1 MFTDG
6 YVSSQKRK
14 QKGHIIMCYAKPGS
28 RCSGHLAKKM
38 AAARSDLLSAGSV
51 VDNLS
56 HGSDVSEKSLYAAQ
70 DRYDRA
76 VRTVNALTG
85 EILETKEGLR
95 VQRQAIADGNVNS
108 MPAYLHHQAIADVR
122 ARSVKADKVI
132 REKGADS
139 STFLSPIRS
148 RKSSKVGWDDGRQ
161 YNVETYSD
169 GGKTYMSSTTEASQ
183 VGDDPNTR
191 LHEEELITF
200 GKGERGLNSPVKSAS
215 YISSVTSPSGT
226 TTAILDALNGHLE
239 TTTGSRSIRPYEI
252 SPVIDDPNDFV
263 EKGTFGYKVSS
274 RSGHVPSDD
283 EKAAITS
290 SLKAGGARSVSFSDA
305 S

>member
-1 MFTDG
+1 
-6 YVSSQKRK
+6 
-14 QKGHIIMCYAKPGS
+14 MCYAKPGS

-38 AAARSDLLSAGSV
+38 TTARANLASAESALANLSKGSV
-51 VDNLS
+51 TD
-56 HGSDVSEKSLYAAQ
+56 EKGLDDAQ
-70 DRYDRA
+70 FRCDRA
-76 VRTVNALTG
+76 REHVSALTG

-95 VQRQAIADGNVNS
+95 VQRQAVANGNVNAL
-108 MPAYLHHQAIADVR
+108 PVYLHHQAIADVR

-169 GGKTYMSSTTEASQ
+169 DGKTYMSSTTEASQ
-183 VGDDPNTR
+183 VGDNVNTR

-226 TTAILDALNGHLE
+226 TTAIFDALNGHLE

-263 EKGTFGYKVSS
+263 EKGVFDYKVSS

-290 SLKAGGARSVSFSDA
+290 SLKAGGARSVSF
-305 S
+305 